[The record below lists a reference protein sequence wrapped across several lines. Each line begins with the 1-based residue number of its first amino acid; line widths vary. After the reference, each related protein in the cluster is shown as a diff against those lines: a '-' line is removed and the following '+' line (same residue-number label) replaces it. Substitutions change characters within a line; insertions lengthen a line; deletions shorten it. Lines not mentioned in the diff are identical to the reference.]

1 MNSFNRPVRSGLV
14 AACIAALVA
23 LVAACSS
30 TEAGP
35 TPGPSPAQSSSN
47 QSPSPAD
54 SVFVTQLAALSAQ
67 AVAIS
72 NAALAKSESP
82 EDEVAVREAIRSNE
96 ERLAQLRQMTGA
108 VPINKSP
115 DIDAPGLLTEDELVA
130 VLSATGAEF
139 ARLSAEAATRLGDG
153 MVSVSQA
160 ELDAGTYPPAR
171 RLAQSIVDT
180 RPIPVPTSGG

>member
-1 MNSFNRPVRSGLV
+1 MNSVNGPVRFGLV
-14 AACIAALVA
+14 AACVAALAA
-23 LVAACSS
+23 LVAACSG
-30 TEAGP
+30 TAGGP
-35 TPGPSPAQSSSN
+35 TPGPSTAPSSSN

-82 EDEVAVREAIRSNE
+82 EGEVAVREAIRSNE
-96 ERLAQLRQMTGA
+96 ERLAQLRQMTEA
-108 VPINKSP
+108 VAIDKSP
-115 DIDAPGLLTEDELVA
+115 DIDAPGLLTEDELAA
-130 VLSATGAEF
+130 VLGAKGTDF
-139 ARLSAEAATRLGDG
+139 ARLSVEAATRLGDG

-160 ELDAGTYPPAR
+160 ELDAGTFAPAR

-180 RPIPVPTSGG
+180 RPIPVPSSGG